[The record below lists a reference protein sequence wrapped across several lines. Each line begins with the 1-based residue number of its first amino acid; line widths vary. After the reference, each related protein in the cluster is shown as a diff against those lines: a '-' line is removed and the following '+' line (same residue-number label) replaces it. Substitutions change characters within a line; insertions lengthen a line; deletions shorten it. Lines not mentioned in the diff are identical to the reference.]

1 MIVLSPLLVPL
12 GSPHGNHLGYQQDD
26 HILSSRDA
34 AGSVPRR
41 APLPRD
47 AYISVAH
54 CIVHEARR
62 GDPRQHLRVNSR
74 DNSRDV
80 PCRLPNTPSCTER
93 DDVAITTTYRTTSFS
108 DSERAQKSDLDSV
121 STAYCAMLNIA
132 ILTPV
137 GDALFPSSFE
147 SSARAATY
155 T

>member
-47 AYISVAH
+47 AYISVAR
-54 CIVHEARR
+54 CIVREARR
-62 GDPRQHLRVNSR
+62 SDPRQHLRVNSR
-74 DNSRDV
+74 DDSRDV

-108 DSERAQKSDLDSV
+108 DSERAQKSDLDCTLTV
-121 STAYCAMLNIA
+121 YHGMFNIDV
-132 ILTPV
+132 LTPV
-137 GDALFPSSFE
+137 GNALFPSCRST
-147 SSARAATY
+147 R
-155 T
+155 